1 MNNKKRGQA
10 GIAAQGRMSA
20 LDASTGP
27 GALSQGRRRW
37 LRAAGAAA
45 SGLLAAP
52 ALRAAPRAIVVWHTP
67 EGARALRESSI
78 EFTRQTGVPV
88 VVETP
93 DEGPAK
99 FQQAASAGKGPDIY
113 IYAHDRIGEWIGG
126 GLIHSVSPSRAML
139 QDIDPLA
146 WKGFSAQ
153 GRLWGYPMSLEAIT
167 LIYNKALIDK
177 PPTSWEE
184 VFTIDRRLQKDG
196 RRAILWDYTNNY
208 FTFPLLA
215 AHGGYAFGRRAD
227 GTIDPQDVGV
237 ANEGAVRGAQLLRRL
252 LDAGVMPKG
261 SGYPEMEAAM
271 GAGRVA
277 MMINGPW
284 AWVNLRR
291 AGIDFGVAR
300 LPLLDGRPCV
310 PFVGVK
316 GMLINRATAQREL
329 CAELVEQHL
338 LSPQGVRRLNSAEPL
353 GAAAS
358 RSYFREL
365 SSDPRIVAIMD
376 SAQDGIPTPS
386 NPEMGR
392 FWSAMKTAL
401 TNLTEGRQGAK
412 EALEAAGRRMKA

>member
-1 MNNKKRGQA
+1 MA
-10 GIAAQGRMSA
+10 LAACA
-20 LDASTGP
+20 
-27 GALSQGRRRW
+27 
-37 LRAAGAAA
+37 
-45 SGLLAAP
+45 LAAP
-52 ALRAAPRAIVVWHTP
+52 SVRASARPLVIWHTP
-67 EGARALRESSI
+67 EGARALRESSVA
-78 EFTRQTGVPV
+78 FTRETGVPV

-99 FQQAASAGKGPDIY
+99 FQQAAAAGKGPDLY
-113 IYAHDRIGEWIGG
+113 IYAHDRIGEWIAG
-126 GLIHSVSPSRAML
+126 GLLHSISPNRAML
-139 QDIDPLA
+139 EDIDPLA
-146 WKGFSAQ
+146 WRGYAQ
-153 GRLWGYPMSLEAIT
+153 AGRLWGYPMSVEAIT
-167 LIYNKALIDK
+167 LIYNKALVAT
-177 PPTSWEE
+177 PPRSWDE
-184 VFTIDRRLQKDG
+184 VFEIDRRLRPQG

-215 AHGGYAFGRRAD
+215 AHGGYAFRRRDD
-227 GTIDPQDVGV
+227 GSIDPQDVGV
-237 ANEGAVRGAQLLRRL
+237 ANAGAVRGAQVLERL
-252 LDAGVMPKG
+252 IRQGVMPSG

-300 LPLLDGRPCV
+300 LPLLEGRPCR

-316 GMLINRATAQREL
+316 GIMVNRASRRREL
-329 CAELVEQHL
+329 CAELVEHHL
-338 LSPQGVRRLNSAEPL
+338 LSAQGLRRLNGAEPL

-358 RSYFREL
+358 REYFNEL
-365 SSDPRIVAIMD
+365 AADERIRTIMD

-401 TNLTEGRQGAK
+401 TNLSEGRQEAK
-412 EALEAAGRRMKA
+412 PALEAAARRMRA

>member
-1 MNNKKRGQA
+1 MTRWRTSPDKTVAPG
-10 GIAAQGRMSA
+10 GAA
-20 LDASTGP
+20 
-27 GALSQGRRRW
+27 RRR
-37 LRAAGAAA
+37 LLQAAAAGTAAVA
-45 SGLLAAP
+45 APNLLAAP
-52 ALRAAPRAIVVWHTP
+52 RPLVIWHTP
-67 EGARALRESSI
+67 EGARALRESSV
-78 EFTRQTGVPV
+78 EFTRSTGVPV

-126 GLIHSVSPSRAML
+126 GLIHSVSPNRAML

-146 WKGFSAQ
+146 WKGFTFK

-167 LIYNKALIDK
+167 LIYNKALIERA
-177 PPTSWEE
+177 PTTWEE
-184 VFTIDRRLQKDG
+184 VFEIDRRLQRQGK
-196 RRAILWDYTNNY
+196 RAILWDYTNNY
-208 FTFPLLA
+208 FTFALLA
-215 AHGGYAFGRRAD
+215 AHGGYSFGRRDD
-227 GTIDPQDVGV
+227 GTVDGQDVGV
-237 ANEGAVRGAQLLRRL
+237 AHPGAVRGAALLARL
-252 LDAGVMPKG
+252 VREGLMPAG

-291 AGIDFGVAR
+291 ANIDFGVAR
-300 LPLLDGRPCV
+300 LPLLEGKPCV

-316 GMLINRATAQREL
+316 GMLINRATRYREL
-329 CAELVEQHL
+329 CAELVEHHL
-338 LSPQGVRRLNSAEPL
+338 LSPAGVRRLNGAEPL

-358 RSYFREL
+358 REYFREL
-365 SSDPRIVAIMD
+365 ASDARIVAIMQ

-401 TNLTEGRQGAK
+401 TNITEGRQAPQA
-412 EALEAAGRRMKA
+412 ALEAAARRMKA

>member
-1 MNNKKRGQA
+1 MGL
-10 GIAAQGRMSA
+10 AA
-20 LDASTGP
+20 
-27 GALSQGRRRW
+27 
-37 LRAAGAAA
+37 AAGL
-45 SGLLAAP
+45 GAP
-52 ALRAAPRAIVVWHTP
+52 VAHGARAPLVIWHTP
-67 EGARALRESSI
+67 EGARALRESSVG
-78 EFTRQTGVPV
+78 FTRETGVPV

-99 FQQAASAGKGPDIY
+99 FQQAASAGKGPDLY
-113 IYAHDRIGEWIGG
+113 VYAHDRIGEWIAG
-126 GLIHSVSPSRAML
+126 GLLHSVSPNRAML

-146 WKGFSAQ
+146 WRGYTHK

-167 LIYNKALIDK
+167 LIYNKALIQR
-177 PPTSWEE
+177 PPQTWDE
-184 VFTIDRRLQKDG
+184 VFEIDKRLQKQG

-215 AHGGYAFGRRAD
+215 AQGGYSFRRRDD
-227 GTIDPQDVGV
+227 GTIDAQDVGV
-237 ANEGAVRGAQLLRRL
+237 ATPGAMRGAQVLERL
-252 LDAGVMPKG
+252 IREGVMPAG

-284 AWVNLRR
+284 SWVNLRR

-300 LPLLDGRPCV
+300 LPLLDGKPCV

-316 GMLINRATAQREL
+316 GIMVNRSTRQREL

-338 LSPQGVRRLNSAEPL
+338 LSPAGVRRLDAAEPL

-358 RSYFREL
+358 REFFAEL
-365 SSDPRIVAIMD
+365 GRDERIRTIMD

-401 TNLTEGRQGAK
+401 TNLTEGRQEARA
-412 EALEAAGRRMKA
+412 ALEAAARRMKA

>member
-1 MNNKKRGQA
+1 MNGQRA
-10 GIAAQGRMSA
+10 GDGS
-20 LDASTGP
+20 
-27 GALSQGRRRW
+27 RRRR
-37 LRAAGAAA
+37 LMLGFGGAAMGLGA
-45 SGLLAAP
+45 SLGAP
-52 ALRAAPRAIVVWHTP
+52 AAYGARPPLVIWHTP
-67 EGARALRESSI
+67 EGAKALRASGAD
-78 EFTRQTGVPV
+78 FTRETGVRV

-93 DEGPAK
+93 DEGPVK
-99 FQQAASAGKGPDIY
+99 FQQAAAAGKGPDLY
-113 IYAHDRIGEWIGG
+113 VYAHDRIGEWIAG
-126 GLIHSVSPSRAML
+126 GLIQSVSPNRAML

-146 WKGFSAQ
+146 WRGYTHQ

-167 LIYNKALIDK
+167 LIYNKALVPRAPQTWD
-177 PPTSWEE
+177 E
-184 VFTIDRRLQKDG
+184 VFELDRRLRPQG

-208 FTFPLLA
+208 FTFALLA
-215 AHGGYAFGRRAD
+215 AHGAYAFRRRED
-227 GTIDPQDVGV
+227 GSIDPQDVGV
-237 ANEGAVRGAQLLRRL
+237 AHPGALRGAQVLERL
-252 LDAGVMPKG
+252 IREGVMPAG

-300 LPLLDGRPCV
+300 LPRLDGRACV

-316 GMLINRATAQREL
+316 GIMINRATRHREL
-329 CAELVEQHL
+329 CAELVEHHL
-338 LSPQGVRRLNSAEPL
+338 LSPQGVRRLNEAEPL

-358 RSYFREL
+358 REL
-365 SSDPRIVAIMD
+365 FAELAVDERIRTIMD

-401 TNLTEGRQGAK
+401 TNLTEGRQEARA
-412 EALEAAGRRMKA
+412 ALEAAARRIKA

>member
-1 MNNKKRGQA
+1 M
-10 GIAAQGRMSA
+10 
-20 LDASTGP
+20 L
-27 GALSQGRRRW
+27 RW
-37 LRAAGAAA
+37 AAGASAA
-45 SGLLAAP
+45 ATWLAAP
-52 ALRAAPRAIVVWHTP
+52 MAQAAVRPLVVWHTP
-67 EGARALRESSI
+67 EGARALRESSVA
-78 EFTRQTGVPV
+78 FTRETGVPV

-99 FQQAASAGKGPDIY
+99 FQQAAAAGKGPDLY
-113 IYAHDRIGEWIGG
+113 VYAHDRIGEWIAG
-126 GLIHSVSPSRAML
+126 GLLHSVSPHRAML
-139 QDIDPLA
+139 EDIDPLA
-146 WKGFSAQ
+146 WRGYTHQ
-153 GRLWGYPMSLEAIT
+153 GRLWGYPMSVEAIT
-167 LIYNKALIDK
+167 LIYNKALVER
-177 PPTSWEE
+177 PPQSWDE
-184 VFTIDRRLQKDG
+184 VFEIDRRLRPSG

-215 AHGGYAFGRRAD
+215 AHGGYAFRRRDD

-237 ANEGAVRGAQLLRRL
+237 ANPGAVRGARVLERL
-252 LDAGVMPKG
+252 IREGVMPAG

-284 AWVNLRR
+284 SWVNLRR

-300 LPLLDGRPCV
+300 LPRLDGKPCV

-316 GMLINRATAQREL
+316 GIMVNRATRQREL
-329 CAELVEQHL
+329 CAELVEHHL
-338 LSPQGVRRLNSAEPL
+338 LSAAGVRRLNEAEPL

-358 RSYFREL
+358 RSFFAEL
-365 SSDPRIVAIMD
+365 SADGRIRTIMD

-401 TNLTEGRQGAK
+401 TNLSEGRQEARA
-412 EALEAAGRRMKA
+412 ALEAAARRMKA